1 MDLIEIDGLRLR
13 CVIGCRDEERR
24 DRSDVVIDL
33 AIGTDAR
40 PAGDSDEL
48 ADAWDYR
55 AAAKAVIADVEA
67 SACFTVEALATRIAR
82 TVVTGC
88 QAPFVRVR
96 VASTGWMSAQ
106 DFVALVSDEIPAN
119 ATFEVYLNEQRL
131 WPPEVS
137 SDPAADEQAARKE
150 PGQ

>member
-1 MDLIEIDGLRLR
+1 VDLIEIDGLRLR

-40 PAGDSDEL
+40 PAGDSDDL

-82 TVVTGC
+82 AVVTGC
-88 QAPFVRVR
+88 QAPLVRVR
-96 VASTGWMSAQ
+96 KPGARPAGSTHK
-106 DFVALVSDEIPAN
+106 
-119 ATFEVYLNEQRL
+119 
-131 WPPEVS
+131 
-137 SDPAADEQAARKE
+137 PAASS
-150 PGQ
+150 PGVPAMIEI